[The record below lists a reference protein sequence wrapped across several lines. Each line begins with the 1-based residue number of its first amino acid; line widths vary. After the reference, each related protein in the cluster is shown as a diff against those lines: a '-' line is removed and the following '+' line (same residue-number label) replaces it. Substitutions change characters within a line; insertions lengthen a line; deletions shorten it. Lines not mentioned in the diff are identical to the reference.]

1 MYRPHE
7 RSWIEP
13 ALPLPSSPCQTKEHV
28 MLLPVGAVSAVGV
41 SIEKPIAATAETSG
55 LQTTATPLAV
65 LSSTVNAS
73 VEGKLNMLLVAA
85 RERMLDSLLSA
96 IDAASKVVNVSREPG
111 ESNTAYAQRVAAAIR
126 SLTPP
131 QLAVAQQRLDAQMR
145 TPVPL
150 PLLAAALEDPESP
163 QAVQLALS
171 LEQASTAE
179 PDAVLKA
186 VVNSYGQNAGEVETP
201 ATQAAVSAP
210 LQKAADLAAL
220 ATTLA
225 AAEEPASAMP
235 APISTTTT
243 PATAQPAAQPAP
255 APQQTSQPG
264 FLAQS
269 PSAPAVGQATLA
281 QTAQAQTVAQNS
293 AIIVPQVAPA
303 GSVALAASPSLLASL
318 VEDLTA
324 GVLLTTIAAEAELP
338 TEVALIRSPLTP
350 PPVPRDIQQIEADI
364 KQGLQVVISPP
375 AMATD
380 PDLLQIISNPSSSV
394 EKIIAQALTGN
405 AAAQASSAQPP
416 GANEGPKSPV
426 SLAAMPISLA
436 EEPETSG
443 AFALASGKPPL
454 QTSSVTPMAVYEAA
468 EQATISAPL
477 PLGVPFVVANY
488 LPLDAPGKNGES
500 KLLNRVDPVG
510 DEESGQARDEET
522 PQGQDEEQAHAEESS
537 AQAEGEA
544 SDEAEADPTSVGD
557 DNVRPELVALPQ
569 PLRDPLHDHA
579 FDFYRR
585 MVTWE

>member
-1 MYRPHE
+1 
-7 RSWIEP
+7 
-13 ALPLPSSPCQTKEHV
+13 

-65 LSSTVNAS
+65 LSSAVNAS

-111 ESNTAYAQRVAAAIR
+111 ESNAAYAQRVAAAIR

-131 QLAVAQQRLDAQMR
+131 QLAAAQQRMDGQMR

-150 PLLAAALEDPESP
+150 PLLAAALEDPENP

-171 LEQASTAE
+171 LEQALATE

-201 ATQAAVSAP
+201 ASQAPVSAP
-210 LQKAADLAAL
+210 LQKAAELAAL
-220 ATTLA
+220 ETAPAA

-235 APISTTTT
+235 TPGPAAAT

-255 APQQTSQPG
+255 AEQQTQQVGIP
-264 FLAQS
+264 AQS
-269 PSAPAVGQATLA
+269 QSAPASAQAAQAQPTQA
-281 QTAQAQTVAQNS
+281 QTAAQNV
-293 AIIVPQVAPA
+293 AAAPQTAPA
-303 GSVALAASPSLLASL
+303 GSAVVTAATVQPSALASL
-318 VEDLTA
+318 VDDLTA
-324 GVLLTTIAAEAELP
+324 SVLLTAIAAEAQLP

-380 PDLLQIISNPSSSV
+380 PDLLQIINNPSSSV

-405 AAAQASSAQPP
+405 SAAQASSTQPP
-416 GANEGPKSPV
+416 AINEGPNRPV
-426 SLAAMPISLA
+426 AVATMPASLA
-436 EEPETSG
+436 EGPETSG
-443 AFALASGKPPL
+443 ALPIASGKPPS
-454 QTSSVTPMAVYEAA
+454 QTSPATPVAVYEAA
-468 EQATISAPL
+468 EQATMSAPL

-488 LPLDAPGKNGES
+488 LPVDTPAKNSES

-510 DEESGQARDEET
+510 DEEGGQAQDEEN
-522 PQGQDEEQAHAEESS
+522 PQDQDEEQAHAEESS

-544 SDEAEADPTSVGD
+544 SDKAEAGPASAGD

-569 PLRDPLHDHA
+569 PLRDPLQDHA

-585 MVTWE
+585 MVAWE

>member
-1 MYRPHE
+1 
-7 RSWIEP
+7 
-13 ALPLPSSPCQTKEHV
+13 

-65 LSSTVNAS
+65 LSSTVNAN

-96 IDAASKVVNVSREPG
+96 IDAASKVMNVPREPG

-126 SLTPP
+126 TLTPP
-131 QLAVAQQRLDAQMR
+131 QLAIAQQRLDAQMR

-171 LEQASTAE
+171 LEQASAAE

-201 ATQAAVSAP
+201 ASQAPVSAP

-220 ATTLA
+220 ATALAA
-225 AAEEPASAMP
+225 AAEEPASATPTP
-235 APISTTTT
+235 APTTAT
-243 PATAQPAAQPAP
+243 PATAQLAAQPAP
-255 APQQTSQPG
+255 AAQPTLQSGIPVQSQ
-264 FLAQS
+264 
-269 PSAPAVGQATLA
+269 SAPAAA
-281 QTAQAQTVAQNS
+281 QTNSAQTVAQNGI
-293 AIIVPQVAPA
+293 AAAPQAALA
-303 GSVALAASPSLLASL
+303 GSGAAATATVQPSALASL
-318 VEDLTA
+318 VDDLTA
-324 GVLLTTIAAEAELP
+324 SVLLTAIAAEAELP

-375 AMATD
+375 AMATGS
-380 PDLLQIISNPSSSV
+380 DLLQIINNPSSSV

-405 AAAQASSAQPP
+405 TATQASSTQPP
-416 GANEGPKSPV
+416 AVNEGAKSPVAAAAMPV
-426 SLAAMPISLA
+426 SLA
-436 EEPETSG
+436 EGPETPDVLP
-443 AFALASGKPPL
+443 AASGKPSV
-454 QTSSVTPMAVYEAA
+454 QTSSAVPMVAYEAA
-468 EQATISAPL
+468 EQAGMQALP

-488 LPLDAPGKNGES
+488 LPVDTPIKNDES
-500 KLLNRVDPVG
+500 KLLNRVDPIG
-510 DEESGQARDEET
+510 DEEGGQAQDEET
-522 PQGQDEEQAHAEESS
+522 PQGQDEEQAHAEDSS

-544 SDEAEADPTSVGD
+544 SDEAEAGSVFAGD

-569 PLRDPLHDHA
+569 PLRDPLQDHA

-585 MVTWE
+585 MVAWE

>member
-1 MYRPHE
+1 
-7 RSWIEP
+7 
-13 ALPLPSSPCQTKEHV
+13 

-131 QLAVAQQRLDAQMR
+131 QLATAQQRLDAQMR

-171 LEQASTAE
+171 LEQASAAE

-186 VVNSYGQNAGEVETP
+186 VVNSYGQNAGQVETP
-201 ATQAAVSAP
+201 APRAPVSAP
-210 LQKAADLAAL
+210 LQRAVDLAAL
-220 ATTLA
+220 ATALA
-225 AAEEPASAMP
+225 AATEEPASAIP
-235 APISTTTT
+235 TPTPTTAT

-255 APQQTSQPG
+255 AAQQTPQPG
-264 FLAQS
+264 IPVQS
-269 PSAPAVGQATLA
+269 QSQSAPAAGQTIVAPTA
-281 QTAQAQTVAQNS
+281 QTQMVAQNGI
-293 AIIVPQVAPA
+293 AAVPQAAPA
-303 GSVALAASPSLLASL
+303 GSAAAAAATVQPSVLASL
-318 VEDLTA
+318 VDDLTA
-324 GVLLTTIAAEAELP
+324 SVLLTAVAAEAELP

-375 AMATD
+375 AIPTD
-380 PDLLQIISNPSSSV
+380 PDLLQIINNPSSSV

-405 AAAQASSAQPP
+405 SAAQTSSTQTPAV
-416 GANEGPKSPV
+416 NESPKSPV
-426 SLAAMPISLA
+426 AAAAMPASLA
-436 EEPETSG
+436 EGPETSG
-443 AFALASGKPPL
+443 ALPVASGKPPL

-468 EQATISAPL
+468 EQATMSAPL

-488 LPLDAPGKNGES
+488 LPVDTPDKSSES

-510 DEESGQARDEET
+510 DEEGGQAQDEEN
-522 PQGQDEEQAHAEESS
+522 PQDQDEEQAQAEESP

-544 SDEAEADPTSVGD
+544 SDEAEAGPASARD